1 MIELLAFMR
10 GGLVA
15 CCWIAG
21 LFFFRFYRSTS
32 DRLFLFFA
40 ASFWVFSLNWLTLA
54 LLGVPQE
61 ARHLVFL
68 LRLVAFGLILVGIW
82 DKNRRENRIKPRG
95 RSALV
100 LVLPTGTAERRTRQ

>member
-1 MIELLAFMR
+1 MELLAFMR

-15 CCWIAG
+15 CCWVAG

-40 ASFWVFSLNWLTLA
+40 ASFWVFSLNWLMLA

-61 ARHLVFL
+61 TRHFVFL
-68 LRLVAFGLILVGIW
+68 LRLVAFGLILAGIW
-82 DKNRRENRIKPRG
+82 DKNRRENRIRPRG

-100 LVLPTGTAERRTRQ
+100 LVLPTGTAERGTRQ